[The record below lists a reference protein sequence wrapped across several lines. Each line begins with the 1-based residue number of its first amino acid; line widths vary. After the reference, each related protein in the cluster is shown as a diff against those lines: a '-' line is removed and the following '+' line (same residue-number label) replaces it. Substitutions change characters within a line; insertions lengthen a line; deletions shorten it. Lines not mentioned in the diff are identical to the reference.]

1 MASYNTAMPALICHD
16 LKFCP
21 KCGHAL
27 TGESQGAFYGVN
39 SKLDLPMAA
48 GAIACADCKMLFS
61 LQIQTSAPH
70 PKMPEG
76 WGGLG
81 DLEGPMIPPVRGW
94 EDE

>member
-1 MASYNTAMPALICHD
+1 MGWGWTVELKLTHD

-27 TGESQGAFYGVN
+27 EDKGPFYGAN
-39 SKLDLPMAA
+39 TPLDLPIAF
-48 GAIACADCKMLFS
+48 GAIACTDCKMLFS

-70 PKMPEG
+70 PKMPES

-81 DLEGPMIPPVRGW
+81 NMEGPMIPLVRGW

>member
-1 MASYNTAMPALICHD
+1 MASYSPSMPAVTCHD

-27 TGESQGAFYGVN
+27 TGNSRDGFYGAN
-39 SKLDLPMAA
+39 SALDLPFAA
-48 GAIACADCKMLFS
+48 GVICCLDCKLLFS

-70 PKMPEG
+70 LKMPEG
-76 WGGLG
+76 WTQG